1 MHTQFAYSRQYLLA
15 PGASSDAKPSAKR
28 LKAGAA
34 ATSPAAGMAAGE
46 PGVSQTRA
54 RLASLL
60 ARVSSRRLYGVVHD
74 AHRQVAERAR
84 GIDSAGAAV
93 PWRGQRDPRVRLQ
106 ACGLAMR
113 VLKRLRG
120 VHDEL
125 VERDLGH
132 RHTRSGASRDAAN
145 AAPFGDAAG
154 VIGWLAPALPQEQ
167 DKAMAQLGIILVYL
181 SSKLNDN
188 SSVSLSVV
196 VLDARTRLTPSARA
210 VSQRARADSKFVQV
224 VHQAIM
230 RSPCFADSSRPLD
243 TIRELECR
251 TLALLKFDIT
261 RCDSAESQT
270 PTRCRCC
277 VEE

>member
-1 MHTQFAYSRQYLLA
+1 MSLSSPSPSGAESAQSMCTQSITLTR
-15 PGASSDAKPSAKR
+15 
-28 LKAGAA
+28 AA
-34 ATSPAAGMAAGE
+34 AAFDP
-46 PGVSQTRA
+46 P
-54 RLASLL
+54 
-60 ARVSSRRLYGVVHD
+60 
-74 AHRQVAERAR
+74 ERAT
-84 GIDSAGAAV
+84 V
-93 PWRGQRDPRVRLQ
+93 PRVAR
-106 ACGLAMR
+106 
-113 VLKRLRG
+113 
-120 VHDEL
+120 
-125 VERDLGH
+125 
-132 RHTRSGASRDAAN
+132 
-145 AAPFGDAAG
+145 FGD
-154 VIGWLAPALPQEQ
+154 APALPQEQ